1 MEGVLVDTNVVSYL
15 LKGDSRG
22 DLYRVHLD
30 GKLLYVSFAS
40 IAELYRWAIQR
51 NWGAARI
58 ATLRENLTN
67 YVVLPY
73 DDQTT
78 WEWARIMSVK
88 GSPIAPGDAWI
99 AAAGIR
105 HGLPIVTHNRKHFER
120 ISGLRVISE
129 A

>member
-30 GKLLYVSFAS
+30 GKPLYISFVSA
-40 IAELYRWAIQR
+40 AELYRWAVQH
-51 NWGAARI
+51 NWGTGRI
-58 ATLRENLTN
+58 ATLREKLAH

-73 DDQTT
+73 DDQTA
-78 WEWARIMSVK
+78 WEWARVMSTK
-88 GSPIAPGDAWI
+88 GHPIAPGDAWV
-99 AAAGIR
+99 AAGAIR
-105 HGLPIVTHNRKHFER
+105 HGLPVVTHNRKHFEHV
-120 ISGLRVISE
+120 SGLRVISE